1 LRLTTKLS
9 FRWLGVAGI
18 ELHADGR
25 VLLVDPYLTRI
36 RFWQLWLGRI
46 RPDVEL
52 VQRNLQQ
59 CDDILVTHSHY
70 DHLMD
75 APAVVAGTGASV
87 FGSPNTCA
95 LMRVCGVPESL
106 IHLVKPGDEMDLG
119 AFHVTSLEEREHARL
134 GGYAAGAIPQGLKP
148 PLRADD
154 FRMDYG
160 LSYLIAVGGLQLL
173 TETCLHP
180 HGCLRPE
187 DAMPVDVLF
196 TGPYLGKAANES
208 AYYRGV
214 LERYRPKLVVPI
226 HCDDMWQPLT
236 RPAVG
241 QLAPTGKVF
250 PPLARYDRQRFKQ
263 LIEAIRPET
272 HVFLPERL
280 KFYNLDEIQGVS

>member
-1 LRLTTKLS
+1 MGLTTKLS

-25 VLLVDPYLTRI
+25 VLVVDPYFTRI
-36 RFWQLWLGRI
+36 RFWQLWLGRP
-46 RPDVEL
+46 RPDADVVHSYL
-52 VQRNLQQ
+52 PH
-59 CDDILVTHSHY
+59 CDDILITHSHY

-75 APAVVAGTGASV
+75 APAVIAGTAARLH
-87 FGSPNTCA
+87 GSPNTCA
-95 LMRVCGVPESL
+95 LMHACGVPESF
-106 IHLVKPGDEMDLG
+106 IHLVKPGDEMVLG
-119 AFHVTSLEEREHARL
+119 AFHVTALEEREHARL
-134 GGYAAGAIPQGLKP
+134 GGYAAGAIPKGLKL
-148 PLRADD
+148 PLRVGD

-160 LSYLIAVGGLQLL
+160 LSYQITVDGRRLL
-173 TETCLHP
+173 TETCLRASD
-180 HGCLRPE
+180 GR
-187 DAMPVDVLF
+187 PVDVLF
-196 TGPYLGKAANES
+196 TGPYLGKATGEIAH
-208 AYYRGV
+208 YRDI
-214 LERYRPKLVVPI
+214 LEHYRPRLVIPI

-280 KFYNLDEIQGVS
+280 KFYNLDEIPGVS